1 METAEINACT
11 IFMERCWTVKIVTI
25 FFKAYLVTI
34 LEELLMIYLG
44 KVDNWELLQRK
55 VQPLD

>member
-44 KVDNWELLQRK
+44 KVDN
-55 VQPLD
+55 